1 MRCHCFDLSQGV
13 SGAARKELLMANMQ
27 ASDALVPHVLVF
39 STRTTLAQA
48 VSLFNEH
55 HCELA
60 VVLRSSSSRGSSS
73 SSSGSDVTSTY
84 TNAEQSR
91 ARAKSVNG
99 DADDTDYSADYSLP
113 QFGTGLM
120 TAAAMADSSHTLPL
134 VGIASLR
141 DVVKAV
147 ETDCNGQNS
156 NASGESLC
164 MGDVCRRDYLSVWKG
179 APLRDAA
186 TCLERNSVKYLPV
199 VQDRESQPDAEHGLP
214 LCCGLISRDSLR
226 VAVRLKETQVSIQ
239 RATFSSSSSG
249 REGKQPPVNTK

>member
-1 MRCHCFDLSQGV
+1 
-13 SGAARKELLMANMQ
+13 MANMQ

-60 VVLRSSSSRGSSS
+60 VVLRSSSSRSSSSKNGSSS
-73 SSSGSDVTSTY
+73 SDVTSRY

-99 DADDTDYSADYSLP
+99 DAEDADYSADYSLP

-141 DVVKAV
+141 DVVRAV
-147 ETDCNGQNS
+147 ETGSSNGQSNGQKS
-156 NASGESLC
+156 NANGESLC

-239 RATFSSSSSG
+239 RATASSNSSSSG
-249 REGKQPPVNTK
+249 REGKLPPVNTK